1 MKKRKEKKGEEEGIF
16 VPEGQRTT
24 FGYGTQANVSL

>member
-1 MKKRKEKKGEEEGIF
+1 MKKRKEKKGEEGIF